1 MCTISLAPLPQA
13 TTITTPRTFPF
24 AIVDVFA
31 EQPLAGNQLAVVR
44 DAAGLSD
51 GEMQAIALE
60 TNFSETTF
68 VTGRSA
74 GRATV
79 RIFTPA
85 FELPFA
91 GHPMLGTAW
100 ELTGGRGE
108 IILDLPAGPVPVVFA
123 DGLGWMTPPE
133 VAFTG
138 SLDAETAAALVGL
151 AADDFSDDLPLELA
165 EVGPRFVLL
174 PVKNLAALRKAR
186 LNADRYKQLLSDG
199 IGVQCVF
206 LFTEDAYHPQSDY
219 AARMFFE
226 SAGVREDPATGSA
239 NAALAA
245 YLRKH
250 RGDLGQVIVD
260 QGVEIKRP
268 SRLYLRTGDPL
279 QVGGKVQPVVRGEL
293 QL

>member
-1 MCTISLAPLPQA
+1 MAA
-13 TTITTPRTFPF
+13 TRTFPF

-31 EQPLAGNQLAVVR
+31 ERPLAGNQLAVVQA
-44 DAAGLSD
+44 AAGLSD
-51 GEMQAIALE
+51 DEMQAIALE

-68 VTGRSA
+68 VTENSGA
-74 GRATV
+74 RAAV

-91 GHPMLGTAW
+91 GHPTLGTAW

-108 IILDLPAGPVPVVFA
+108 IILDLPAGPVPVHFE
-123 DGLGWMTPPE
+123 GKLGWMTPPG

-138 SLDAETAAALVGL
+138 GIDAQTAAELVGL
-151 AADDFSDDLPLELA
+151 KVADFVDELPLELA

-174 PVKNLAALRKAR
+174 PVKNLRALKKAR
-186 LNADRYKQLLSDG
+186 LNADLHRRLLNDN

-206 LFTEDAYHPQSDY
+206 LFTDDTRGKSAQSDSANGPADY

-245 YLRKH
+245 YLYKH
-250 RGDLGQVIVD
+250 RGALGRVVVA
-260 QGVEIKRP
+260 QGVEINRP
-268 SRLYLRTGDPL
+268 SRLYLNVGKRL

-293 QL
+293 KL